1 MKTPI
6 YYTIVNKGNNIE
18 NTIFQTPPNTVSDF
32 DHLDVMRYLPSIV
45 DISEIC
51 LLAEAKKIPEFKKS
65 LDFILNKFETY
76 TFNIVNDLIE
86 ITLTKDAL
94 LNYQKYL
101 LHQSIIISKSLALK
115 NSNNGLCTQELKSQL
130 YGYEKLHYEPAFHIL
145 DNDLIPNINEEQS
158 EFIPLEHV
166 VLLSDGIS
174 YLMDYFDKNPEATFT
189 LYIVKDYTSYYEVEL

>member
-32 DHLDVMRYLPSIV
+32 DRLDVMRYLPSIV

-86 ITLTKDAL
+86 NNTNERRIIKLSKVLVT
-94 LNYQKYL
+94 
-101 LHQSIIISKSLALK
+101 SINHNK
-115 NSNNGLCTQELKSQL
+115 
-130 YGYEKLHYEPAFHIL
+130 
-145 DNDLIPNINEEQS
+145 
-158 EFIPLEHV
+158 
-166 VLLSDGIS
+166 
-174 YLMDYFDKNPEATFT
+174 
-189 LYIVKDYTSYYEVEL
+189 